1 MELEFSLLGENMMDK
16 WSDKFRRNIY
26 ESKGLM
32 YPLLYKILMFV
43 YDPLSIQPRLSSV
56 WVSARP
62 DFPSVSLVSNV
73 LEVSVFPYS
82 RVRFNSSYF

>member
-56 WVSARP
+56 
-62 DFPSVSLVSNV
+62 
-73 LEVSVFPYS
+73 
-82 RVRFNSSYF
+82 